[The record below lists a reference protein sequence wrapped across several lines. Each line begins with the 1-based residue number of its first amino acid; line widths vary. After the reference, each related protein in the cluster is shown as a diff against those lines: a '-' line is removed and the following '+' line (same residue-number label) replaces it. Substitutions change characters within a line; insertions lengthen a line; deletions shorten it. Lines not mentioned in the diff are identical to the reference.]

1 MTEPFQYSIKPF
13 ISVDDHHIS
22 ASIFVSSVSKVM
34 CVVAPENSTASLLL
48 YEEVVSKRFYIH
60 SKRATDVQIAVNYI
74 PKTRQRLFCKLV
86 GLLYD
91 PHHID
96 YYQSDSFSTSCTVVY
111 KTPHS

>member
-13 ISVDDHHIS
+13 IKIDDQHIS

-48 YEEVVSKRFYIH
+48 YEEIAAKRFYIR
-60 SKRATDVQIAVNYI
+60 SKRTTDVQIAVNYI
-74 PKTRQRLFCKLV
+74 PKGNQRLFCKLV

-91 PHHID
+91 PHHIE
-96 YYQSDSFSTSCTVVY
+96 YYQSDSFSTACTIRCI
-111 KTPHS
+111 TFHS